1 MKFAFL
7 PKPWDQPVAELEAAG
22 HVHVAL
28 EDNPDMLLFRGGPEH
43 FPEHLPD
50 SVKVVQVCYAGV
62 EALVEAGTL
71 TAHDVRWAN
80 AAGLYD
86 DTVAESALA
95 LLLAVLHRHK
105 AVSREWN
112 NLELFGST
120 EYLFDAK
127 KLALI
132 GAGGI
137 GATLISYLEPFGV
150 EVTAVNRS
158 GRPVNAAART
168 LAMSDPDF
176 PAVWAEADIFVL
188 LAPLTE
194 QTRHLVD
201 GQALARMKKNA
212 VVINVGRGPLVDTEA
227 LADALEEGRIA
238 GAGLD
243 VTEPEPLP
251 ADHRLWDLEN
261 CVITPHTANI
271 PRYMKARVG
280 GLALENWRLFAAG
293 ERMRT
298 EVEVERGY

>member
-7 PKPWDQPVAELEAAG
+7 PKPWDRAVADLEAAG
-22 HVHVAL
+22 HTYVDL
-28 EDNPDMLLFRGGPEH
+28 DGDPDMLLFRGSSEH
-43 FPEHLPD
+43 FPHDLPD
-50 SVKVVQVCYAGV
+50 SVKVVQVCYAGI
-62 EALVEAGTL
+62 EALVQAGVL
-71 TAHDVRWAN
+71 EAHDVRWAN

-105 AVSREWN
+105 AVKREWN
-112 NLELFGST
+112 NLELFGET
-120 EYLFDAK
+120 NYLFDGT

-137 GATLISYLEPFGV
+137 GAKLISYLAPFGV

-158 GRPVNAAART
+158 GRSVEGAART
-168 LAMSDPDF
+168 IAMADPSFGDL
-176 PAVWAEADIFVL
+176 WGEADVFVL

-201 GQALARMKKNA
+201 AAALQKMKSSA
-212 VVINVGRGPLVDTEA
+212 IVVNVGRGPLVDTEA
-227 LADALEEGRIA
+227 LADALADASIA

-251 ADHRLWDLEN
+251 ADHRLWELDN

-271 PRYMKARVG
+271 PRYMEARIG
-280 GLALENWRLFAAG
+280 GLAARNWELFEAG
-293 ERMRT
+293 EQMST
-298 EVEVERGY
+298 EVDVREGY